1 VIARRLRQRQ
11 PSSPLSP
18 AALTAPVPAVLAL
31 SERGAQKGLLPSLPP
46 GIRVSRPHNFPT
58 LFLEKI
64 GKVDP
69 ISCPPFPGRRFERPD
84 VGCLTEDDS
93 RKVKT

>member
-18 AALTAPVPAVLAL
+18 APIPPGAAVLAL
-31 SERGAQKGLLPSLPP
+31 SERGGKKGLLPSLPP
-46 GIRVSRPHNFPT
+46 GIRVSRPHNFAT

-64 GKVDP
+64 GKADP
-69 ISCPPFPGRRFERPD
+69 IPCPTFPGRRFDRPD
-84 VGCLTEDDS
+84 VGWFNQ
-93 RKVKT
+93 K